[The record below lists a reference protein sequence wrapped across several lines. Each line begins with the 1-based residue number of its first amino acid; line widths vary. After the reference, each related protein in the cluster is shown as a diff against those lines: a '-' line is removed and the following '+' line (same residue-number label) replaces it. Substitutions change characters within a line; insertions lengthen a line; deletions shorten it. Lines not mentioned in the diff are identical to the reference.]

1 MNPQGAWKGTEN
13 LHQGKEKVFGKRGL
27 KIIKAERQKDKQV
40 RDICKKHFFS

>member
-13 LHQGKEKVFGKRGL
+13 LHQGKEKGFGEKGL